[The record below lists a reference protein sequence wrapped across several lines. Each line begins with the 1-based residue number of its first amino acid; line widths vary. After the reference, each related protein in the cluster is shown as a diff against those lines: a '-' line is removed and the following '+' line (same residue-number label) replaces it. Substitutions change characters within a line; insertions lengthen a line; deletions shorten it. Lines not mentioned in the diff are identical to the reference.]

1 MISAMTLHYCVI
13 ILAFL
18 QYNFIVH
25 FNNIYDNFNPTVL
38 NKRNLNQDFLTK
50 INSSNQSL

>member
-1 MISAMTLHYCVI
+1 MISAVTLHYCVI

-18 QYNFIVH
+18 QYNLIVR
-25 FNNIYDNFNPTVL
+25 FNNIYEILILLFKKKEIEIKTFN
-38 NKRNLNQDFLTK
+38 K